1 MHTSPHTRFAA
12 KHSMSEQSDSEPRK
26 SALDQLRSNW
36 GSLLFYGTLVASLV
50 FFWWLLIHSGGVTIH
65 HG

>member
-1 MHTSPHTRFAA
+1 MTQHPES
-12 KHSMSEQSDSEPRK
+12 QPRK

-36 GSLLFYGTLVASLV
+36 GSLLFYATLVVSLV

>member
-1 MHTSPHTRFAA
+1 MTQQPGS
-12 KHSMSEQSDSEPRK
+12 QPRK
-26 SALDQLRSNW
+26 SALDQLKSRW
-36 GSLLFYGTLVASLV
+36 GSLLFYGTLVVSLV

>member
-1 MHTSPHTRFAA
+1 MT
-12 KHSMSEQSDSEPRK
+12 EQPGSDPRK

-36 GSLLFYGTLVASLV
+36 GSLLFYATLVASLV